1 VGPEN
6 EPVAIHFRSAHAGDA
21 DRVAALH
28 AASWQRHY
36 RGAYSAAYLDGDVI
50 VERRKFWSA
59 RLADPAGS
67 ITVLAEDGGDLAG
80 FVHVVLDEDV
90 EWGSLVD
97 NLHVALPH
105 QRTGLGTALL
115 AHAARGILE
124 RAATPATYLW
134 VLEQNTTAREFYRAR
149 GGAHVEEAPVPPP
162 GGVPSRLDGAP
173 TMIRIAWLDA
183 SVLASP

>member
-1 VGPEN
+1 MGAEN
-6 EPVAIHFRSAHAGDA
+6 ETTAIRFRPAHSGDA

-36 RGAYSAAYLDGDVI
+36 RGAYSAAYLDGDVLP
-50 VERRKFWSA
+50 ERREFWSA

-67 ITVLAEDGGDLAG
+67 ITVLAEDGDLAG

-97 NLHVALPH
+97 NLHVALPR

-134 VLEQNTTAREFYRAR
+134 VLEQNTAAREFYRSR

-173 TMIRIAWLDA
+173 TMIRITWPDA
-183 SVLASP
+183 SVLAHP